1 MSLLSIVLPCYEE
14 ALSLPELYKK
24 AIFITDN
31 YDIEIIFLDN
41 GSKDQS
47 WEIMQSLKE
56 KERIRFIKLQTNKGY
71 GFGIKYALNFCN
83 GKYIG
88 WTHADLQT
96 DLFDV
101 IKAFELLSQKINCK
115 SNNIKYALKG
125 KRLGRKA
132 SDMFLSTVMGFI
144 TKLIFFSNNLYEINA
159 QPSIFDRSILNSL
172 KKTPDDY
179 NFDLGVFLIANSK
192 KYTFLRLPVLFPERL
207 YGKSHWNINLIS
219 KVKFIINTFGGLIK
233 MRIKI

>member
-14 ALSLPELYKK
+14 APSLPELYKK
-24 AIFITDN
+24 ASFITDN

-56 KERIRFIKLQTNKGY
+56 KEKIRFVKLQTNKGY
-71 GFGIKYALNFCN
+71 GFGIKYALNFCK

-101 IKAFELLSQKINCK
+101 IKAFELLSQTKNCK
-115 SNNIKYALKG
+115 PKNIKYALKG
-125 KRLGRKA
+125 KRLGRKL
-132 SDMFLSTVMGFI
+132 SD
-144 TKLIFFSNNLYEINA
+144 IFFIDSPILIVSFI
-159 QPSIFDRSILNSL
+159 SI
-172 KKTPDDY
+172 T
-179 NFDLGVFLIANSK
+179 
-192 KYTFLRLPVLFPERL
+192 
-207 YGKSHWNINLIS
+207 
-219 KVKFIINTFGGLIK
+219 
-233 MRIKI
+233 